1 MKIDILDDY
10 IQTPELFQG
19 LSDIYRSTGGYRNP
33 PEVIGP
39 HGTNWW
45 KRRGGQGQPRAPPL
59 PSPNWTR
66 KGAEPPLSFLP
77 LSPSLSSP
85 TPTWKGGVLLPVGVG
100 LLMGRA
106 KGGRPPPPPLLL
118 YIRGG
123 RHPLETQQL
132 IPWIS

>member
-1 MKIDILDDY
+1 MVPGVIGY
-10 IQTPELFQG
+10 IPEYRGVTGTPRG
-19 LSDIYRSTGGYRNP
+19 VN
-33 PEVIGP
+33 GP
-39 HGTNWW
+39 HGPKVE
-45 KRRGGQGQPRAPPL
+45 KRRGGQGRPRAPPPL
-59 PSPNWTR
+59 VQI
-66 KGAEPPLSFLP
+66 GQGGGGVGPLSFPP

-106 KGGRPPPPPLLL
+106 KGGRPPPPPPLL

-132 IPWIS
+132 ILEIS